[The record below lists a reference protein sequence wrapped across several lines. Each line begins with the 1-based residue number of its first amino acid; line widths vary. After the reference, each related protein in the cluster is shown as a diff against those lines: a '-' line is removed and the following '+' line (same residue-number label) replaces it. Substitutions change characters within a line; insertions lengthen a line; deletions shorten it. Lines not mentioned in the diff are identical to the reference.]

1 MELYRYEYIYTKRYS
16 WTSYIYTEVLSPSNK
31 KNILE
36 SFIQINIKK
45 MILIPLF
52 IIGVSF
58 KMGMMIW

>member
-1 MELYRYEYIYTKRYS
+1 MELYRYEYIYTEYS
-16 WTSYIYTEVLSPSNK
+16 WTSYIYTEVLSVQ

-45 MILIPLF
+45 MVLIPLF

-58 KMGMMIW
+58 KVGMMIG

>member
-1 MELYRYEYIYTKRYS
+1 MNTFTQSTLGRHTFTQRYS
-16 WTSYIYTEVLSPSNK
+16 PSK

-45 MILIPLF
+45 MVLIPLF

-58 KMGMMIW
+58 KVGMMIG